1 MNNYLPTLLFVTY
14 GIAMIVLAG
23 LINKEMNQE
32 NVSDQ
37 FVLSQQVILS
47 LGSMSLA
54 FGLLLGVLV
63 NRNMLQED
71 KKVCLARIS
80 IVLGAL
86 LTVSLLVSV
95 GLMLKET
102 TSDELKDSKLRK
114 VVLYGFGLVG
124 LSLIIHGVA
133 LFMLRSG
140 KKNRLPSSS
149 SPFLDIE

>member
-63 NRNMLQED
+63 NRNMLQANES
-71 KKVCLARIS
+71 LSNIS
-80 IVLGAL
+80 LVLGAL

-95 GLMLKET
+95 GLMFKET
-102 TSDELKDSKLRK
+102 TSEELKDSKLHK
-114 VVLYGFGLVG
+114 VVLSGFGLVV
-124 LSLIIHGVA
+124 LSLLIHGVA
-133 LFMLRSG
+133 FFMIRRG
-140 KKNRLPSSS
+140 KNNSSSSS
-149 SPFLDIE
+149 SPF

>member
-114 VVLYGFGLVG
+114 VVLYGFGLGV
-124 LSLIIHGVA
+124 LSLLIHVYP
-133 LFMLRSG
+133 FIKFFLRSG
-140 KKNRLPSSS
+140 KNNISPSSS
-149 SPFLDIE
+149 SPF

>member
-63 NRNMLQED
+63 NRNMLQANES
-71 KKVCLARIS
+71 LSNIS
-80 IVLGAL
+80 LVLGAL

-102 TSDELKDSKLRK
+102 TSDELKDSKLHK
-114 VVLYGFGLVG
+114 VVLSGLVLG
-124 LSLIIHGVA
+124 VLSLIIHGVA
-133 LFMLRSG
+133 FFMIRRG
-140 KKNRLPSSS
+140 KNNSSSSS
-149 SPFLDIE
+149 SPF

>member
-14 GIAMIVLAG
+14 GIAMIALAG

-114 VVLYGFGLVG
+114 VVLSGLGLGV
-124 LSLIIHGVA
+124 LSLLIHVYP
-133 LFMLRSG
+133 FIKFFLRSG
-140 KKNRLPSSS
+140 KNNSSSSS
-149 SPFLDIE
+149 SPF

>member
-54 FGLLLGVLV
+54 FGLLLAVLV

-95 GLMLKET
+95 GLMFKET
-102 TSDELKDSKLRK
+102 GSDELKDSKLRK
-114 VVLYGFGLVG
+114 VVLSGFGLAG
-124 LSLIIHGVA
+124 LSLLIHVYP
-133 LFMLRSG
+133 FIKFFLRSG
-140 KKNRLPSSS
+140 KNNISPSSS
-149 SPFLDIE
+149 SPF

>member
-114 VVLYGFGLVG
+114 VVLSGLGLGV
-124 LSLIIHGVA
+124 LSLLIHVYP
-133 LFMLRSG
+133 FIKFFLRSG
-140 KKNRLPSSS
+140 KNNSSSSS
-149 SPFLDIE
+149 SPF